1 MTTRRAFTL
10 IEFLVVMAIITV
22 ILALLLPAMVG
33 ARSASRRVNCIN
45 NLKQIDLA
53 LQSYLNTYSV
63 LPSGSYDAVRPV
75 STGSG
80 GYQVSWIVSMLPY
93 MEQSPLYHGFNFQ
106 QGAQDPVNHTVRMSW
121 LSSLLCPS
129 DDSAGRSWFAAWP
142 APGRGV
148 EPGRSS
154 YAGCQNDVEA
164 PIDEDNHGV
173 FFLNS
178 HVRVVDVTDGLSQT
192 LFVGEVPWR
201 LAAGW
206 VSGTRATL
214 RNTGHPINGVNVA
227 AVALAGAD
235 SPRLPETLTAQELEQ
250 QIDSGE
256 LKVAPTFVGGFGS
269 SHVGQGAN
277 FALGDGSVRF
287 LKQSIDATV
296 YRRLG
301 HRCDGELIDDEAY

>member
-1 MTTRRAFTL
+1 MRTRRAFTL
-10 IEFLVVMAIITV
+10 IEFEVVSAIIAV
-22 ILALLLPAMVG
+22 IVALLLPAMVA
-33 ARSASRRVNCIN
+33 ARSASRRTNCIN

-53 LQSYLNTYSV
+53 LQSYLNAYNV

-75 STGSG
+75 ASGSG

-93 MEQSPLYHGFNFQ
+93 MEQSALYHAFNFQ
-106 QGAQDPVNHTVRMSW
+106 HGAEDPVNQTVRMSW
-121 LSSLLCPS
+121 LSSMLCPS
-129 DDSAGRSWFAAWP
+129 DGSAGQSWFAARP
-142 APGRGV
+142 APGQGV

-192 LFVGEVPWR
+192 ILVGEVPWR
-201 LAAGW
+201 SSAGW

-214 RNTGHPINGVNVA
+214 RNTGHPINGVTFA
-227 AVALAGAD
+227 AVALAGAG
-235 SPRLPETLTAQELEQ
+235 SPRLPKTLTAQELDQ
-250 QIDSGE
+250 KIDSGE

-296 YRRLG
+296 YQRLG
-301 HRCDGELIDDEAY
+301 HRCDGEMIDGESF